1 MNDNV
6 IYMTPA
12 QQPELDRIL
21 ATAVA
26 FLRAWQEGRLKPM
39 PLLHEALERHA
50 RLMKETSEN
59 LQADAQSLESKL
71 NINPLDDIIEALAGF
86 EDEELW
92 SMAQGEIQEVLS
104 RLARQVSRLR
114 AARTDLMALPVL
126 DSTKDEARLSKLQT
140 QLGIG
145 QVELDAEIE
154 VEKAKVEAVRAALQ
168 ALEAIDV
175 EVKFEGLVPT
185 PEQLA
190 ALALPGGQAALLAE
204 AATKALKD
212 LEKIVGLLVSGQHY
226 SQLQDERRRLA
237 DNLDSLGKQKLAQS
251 KELTDCQQQLK
262 ALEGVPP
269 LLTQRSEW
277 DTAVNGLTLSL
288 DTSLSEL
295 KGTTAK
301 DVEGLQNIATQF
313 NSLVAYQRSILDQ
326 IRNGF

>member
-6 IYMTPA
+6 IHMTPA

-50 RLMKETSEN
+50 KLMKETSEN
-59 LQADAQSLESKL
+59 LQADAQKLEAKL

-92 SMAQGEIQEVLS
+92 SMAHGEIQDVLT
-104 RLARQVSRLR
+104 RLALQVSRLR
-114 AARTDLMALPVL
+114 AARTDLLALPAL
-126 DSTKDEARLSKLQT
+126 DPTSDETRLSKRQT
-140 QLGIG
+140 QLESG
-145 QVELDAEIE
+145 QVELDAEIK
-154 VEKAKVEAVRAALQ
+154 VEEGKLEAVRAALQ
-168 ALEAIDV
+168 ALEAIEV

-190 ALALPGGQAALLAE
+190 ALALPGGEAALLAE

-226 SQLQDERRRLA
+226 SRLQDERRRLA
-237 DNLDSLGKQKLAQS
+237 GNLDSLKERQLAQS
-251 KELTDCQQQLK
+251 KELAECLRQLT

-269 LLTQRSEW
+269 LLAQRSDW
-277 DTAVNGLTLSL
+277 STAVNGLTLSL
-288 DTSLSEL
+288 DTFLSEL
-295 KGTTAK
+295 KGTTPQ
-301 DVEGLQNIATQF
+301 DVAGLQNIADLF
-313 NSLVAYQRSILDQ
+313 NSLLAYQRSILGQ
-326 IRNGF
+326 IRDGF

>member
-39 PLLHEALERHA
+39 PLLHEALEQHA
-50 RLMKETSEN
+50 RLMKAASEN

-71 NINPLDDIIEALAGF
+71 KTNPLNDIIDALAKF

-92 SMAQGEIQEVLS
+92 SMAHDEIQEVVS
-104 RLARQVSRLR
+104 RLARQVSNLR
-114 AARTDLMALPVL
+114 VASTDLMALPML
-126 DSTKDEARLSKLQT
+126 NSTNDEARLSRLQT
-140 QLGIG
+140 QLESS
-145 QVELDAEIE
+145 QVTLDAEIE
-154 VEKAKVEAVRAALQ
+154 VDQGKLEAVQAALR
-168 ALEAIDV
+168 ALEAIEV
-175 EVKFEGLVPT
+175 EVKFEGLVPP

-190 ALALPGGQAALLAE
+190 ALALPGGKAALLAE
-204 AATKALKD
+204 AVTKALKD

-226 SQLQDERRRLA
+226 SKLQDERRRLA
-237 DNLDSLGKQKLAQS
+237 DSLASLNGQKLAKS
-251 KELTDCQQQLK
+251 KELAECLRQLA

-277 DTAVNGLTLSL
+277 STAVNGLTLSL
-288 DTSLSEL
+288 DTFLSEL
-295 KGTTAK
+295 KGTTPQ
-301 DVEGLQNIATQF
+301 DVEGLQNIAVMF
-313 NSLVAYQRSILDQ
+313 NSLLAYQRSILDQ
-326 IRNGF
+326 VRSGF